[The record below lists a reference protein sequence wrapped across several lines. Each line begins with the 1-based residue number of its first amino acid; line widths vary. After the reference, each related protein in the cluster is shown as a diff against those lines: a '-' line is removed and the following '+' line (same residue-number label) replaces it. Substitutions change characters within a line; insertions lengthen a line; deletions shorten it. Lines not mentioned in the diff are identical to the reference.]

1 MVLSSDPYVW
11 GTGRRKT
18 AVARVRIKAGTG
30 NISINKRPIEDY
42 FETIDMRRAVR
53 DPLIVTETEQRYD
66 VFVNV
71 TGGGKSAQAGAVKMG
86 LSRALTTDNPAF
98 EALLREKGFL
108 TRDSRMVERKKPG
121 LHKARKASQY
131 SKR

>member
-1 MVLSSDPYVW
+1 M
-11 GTGRRKT
+11 
-18 AVARVRIKAGTG
+18 RIKAGTG
-30 NISINKRPIEDY
+30 NVSVNKRPLNEY
-42 FETIDMRRAVR
+42 FDTVDMQRAVR

-71 TGGGKSAQAGAVKMG
+71 TGSGKSAQAGAVKMG
-86 LSRALTTDNPAF
+86 LSRALMTDNPAF
-98 EALLREKGFL
+98 EELLREKGYL

>member
-30 NISINKRPIEDY
+30 NMSINKKPMAEY
-42 FETIDMRRAVR
+42 FDTVDMQRSVR

-71 TGGGKSAQAGAVKMG
+71 TGSGKSAQAGAVRMG
-86 LSRALTTDNPAF
+86 LSRALMADNPAF
-98 EALLREKGFL
+98 EELLRDNGFL

>member
-18 AVARVRIKAGTG
+18 SVARVRIKAGTG
-30 NISINKRPIEDY
+30 NITVNKKPFDDY
-42 FETIDMRRAVR
+42 FDTVDMRKHARE
-53 DPLIVTETEQRYD
+53 PLIATETEQRYD

-71 TGGGKSAQAGAVKMG
+71 KGGGKSSQAGAVRMG
-86 LSRALTTDNPAF
+86 LARALMTDNNAF
-98 EALLREKGFL
+98 EGLLRDGGYL